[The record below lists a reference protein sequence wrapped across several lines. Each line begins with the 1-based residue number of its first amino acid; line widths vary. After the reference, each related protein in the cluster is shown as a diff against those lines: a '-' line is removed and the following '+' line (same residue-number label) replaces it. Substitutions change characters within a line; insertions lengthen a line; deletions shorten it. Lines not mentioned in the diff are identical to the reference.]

1 MSIARLTVCITSEP
15 LKVVVITVVWA
26 VSAAVVPASVV
37 CPSTVVCRP
46 KLVVNNEVSVIGSP
60 DGPFE
65 VVVSVVPVSVV
76 CCPSVV
82 VNNEVSVGGSPD
94 GWFDVVELV
103 SVPSVP
109 SAVAVPVV
117 CSVAGEAGR
126 KVTEAIPLT
135 AVPVLIEVVVCCP
148 ESVFVSV
155 VESASCFGAVADP
168 PADPSAC
175 LSTIHGLI

>member
-1 MSIARLTVCITSEP
+1 MVGQLMLTLRFSTRSNDDRYDDPIGCDGGCCLSPTTAGESRDCELKLRQHQHVSMSIARLTVCITSEP

-37 CPSTVVCRP
+37 CPSTVVCCP

-65 VVVSVVPVSVV
+65 VVVSVFPVSVV

-94 GWFDVVELV
+94 GWFDVVEVV
-103 SVPSVP
+103 SAPSVP

-117 CSVAGEAGR
+117 
-126 KVTEAIPLT
+126 
-135 AVPVLIEVVVCCP
+135 
-148 ESVFVSV
+148 
-155 VESASCFGAVADP
+155 
-168 PADPSAC
+168 
-175 LSTIHGLI
+175 